1 MTPRITFEHELEE
14 LKINLEE
21 MGQHVESIYDR
32 LFLAIGAGDKNAIR
46 NIMKDDRVI
55 NDMEKHIEAR
65 CLTLITK
72 QQPVARDL
80 RVVSAALKVVTDLER
95 VGDQVTDIA
104 EITLRFDDS
113 DVFRYS
119 VHLATMADATK
130 EQLHQAVEAF
140 INRDI
145 ESATELIAGDDV
157 IDDLFNKVKSDVI
170 DYLRT
175 GKWPA
180 DECID
185 LLMIAKYLEKIG
197 DHAVNIADW
206 ERFQETGN
214 IHNTR
219 LL

>member
-55 NDMEKHIEAR
+55 NDMGKHIEAR

-140 INRDI
+140 INRDM

-206 ERFQETGN
+206 ECFQETGN

>member
-140 INRDI
+140 INRDV

-206 ERFQETGN
+206 ECFQETGN

>member
-95 VGDQVTDIA
+95 VGDQVADIA
-104 EITLRFDDS
+104 EITLRFDNS

-140 INRDI
+140 INRDM

-206 ERFQETGN
+206 ECFQETGN

>member
-140 INRDI
+140 INRDM

-185 LLMIAKYLEKIG
+185 LLMIAKYLEKNG

-206 ERFQETGN
+206 ECFQETGN

>member
-140 INRDI
+140 INRDM

-170 DYLRT
+170 DYLRA

-206 ERFQETGN
+206 ECFQETGN

>member
-14 LKINLEE
+14 LKTNLEE

-140 INRDI
+140 INRDM

-206 ERFQETGN
+206 ECFQETGN

>member
-21 MGQHVESIYDR
+21 MGQHVENIYDR

-95 VGDQVTDIA
+95 VGDQVKDIA

-140 INRDI
+140 INRDM
-145 ESATELIAGDDV
+145 ESATEVIAGDDV

-197 DHAVNIADW
+197 DHAVNIAEW
-206 ERFQETGN
+206 GRFQQTGN
-214 IHNTR
+214 IQNTR

>member
-32 LFLAIGAGDKNAIR
+32 LFLAIGAGDKSAIR

-140 INRDI
+140 INRDM

-206 ERFQETGN
+206 ECFQETGN

>member
-1 MTPRITFEHELEE
+1 MTPRITFEHELKE
-14 LKINLEE
+14 LKVNLEE

-140 INRDI
+140 INRDM

-206 ERFQETGN
+206 ECFQETGN

>member
-55 NDMEKHIEAR
+55 NDMERHIEAR

-140 INRDI
+140 INRDM

-206 ERFQETGN
+206 ECFQETGN

>member
-140 INRDI
+140 INRDM

-206 ERFQETGN
+206 ECFQETGN

>member
-140 INRDI
+140 INRDM

-170 DYLRT
+170 NYLRT
-175 GKWPA
+175 GQWPA

-206 ERFQETGN
+206 ECFQETGN

>member
-21 MGQHVESIYDR
+21 MGQHVEDIYDR

-95 VGDQVTDIA
+95 VGDQVADIA

-119 VHLATMADATK
+119 IHLATMADAAK

-140 INRDI
+140 TNRDM
-145 ESATELIAGDDV
+145 ESATEVISGDDV
-157 IDDLFNKVKSDVI
+157 IDDLFNKVKGDVI

-206 ERFQETGN
+206 ECFQETGN

>member
-32 LFLAIGAGDKNAIR
+32 LCLAIGAGDKNAIR

-140 INRDI
+140 INRDM

-206 ERFQETGN
+206 ECFQETGN

>member
-104 EITLRFDDS
+104 EITLRFDNS

-140 INRDI
+140 INRDV

-206 ERFQETGN
+206 ECFQETGN

>member
-140 INRDI
+140 INRDM

-197 DHAVNIADW
+197 DHAVNIGQW
-206 ERFQETGN
+206 EIFQETGYMDEV
-214 IHNTR
+214 R

>member
-32 LFLAIGAGDKNAIR
+32 LFLAIGAGDKSAIR

-140 INRDI
+140 INRDM

-197 DHAVNIADW
+197 DHANTIAEW
-206 ERFQETGN
+206 ECFQETGN
-214 IHNTR
+214 IRNTR

>member
-140 INRDI
+140 INRDM

-185 LLMIAKYLEKIG
+185 LLMIAKYLERIG
-197 DHAVNIADW
+197 DHATNIAEWVIYSLDD
-206 ERFQETGN
+206 RKKDKQEN
-214 IHNTR
+214 
-219 LL
+219 

>member
-14 LKINLEE
+14 LKTNLEE

-140 INRDI
+140 INRDM

-157 IDDLFNKVKSDVI
+157 IDDLFNKVKCDVI

-206 ERFQETGN
+206 ECFQETGN

>member
-14 LKINLEE
+14 LKTNLEE

-140 INRDI
+140 INRDM

-185 LLMIAKYLEKIG
+185 LLMIAKYLERIG
-197 DHAVNIADW
+197 DHATNIAEWVIYSLDD
-206 ERFQETGN
+206 RKKDKQGN
-214 IHNTR
+214 
-219 LL
+219 

>member
-140 INRDI
+140 TGRDM
-145 ESATELIAGDDV
+145 ESATEVIAGDDV

-206 ERFQETGN
+206 ECFQETGN

>member
-140 INRDI
+140 INRDM

-170 DYLRT
+170 NYLRT

-206 ERFQETGN
+206 ECFQETGN

>member
-140 INRDI
+140 INRDM
-145 ESATELIAGDDV
+145 ESATELIAGD
-157 IDDLFNKVKSDVI
+157 DVI

-206 ERFQETGN
+206 ECFQETGN

>member
-1 MTPRITFEHELEE
+1 MTPSLTFGHDLEE

-140 INRDI
+140 INRDM

-206 ERFQETGN
+206 ECFQETGN

>member
-14 LKINLEE
+14 LKVNLEE

-140 INRDI
+140 INRDM

-206 ERFQETGN
+206 ECFQETGN